1 MSHKSTVEKDTAITA
16 YDKDRFK
23 KNVSLGISGIDPAD
37 VMPPMIKLVQ
47 GSTDFSRV
55 VDMEGETAK
64 PGEFFFMDDK
74 TIHSSV
80 IGYALILAKIYDPY
94 NLKEDGSYEKM
105 YQLVGVFEDL
115 KTTFTLNFRRSAINT
130 VKNFLANVFSSYR
143 GIYTFKIEITSE
155 QKKGEKGNYLLPV
168 ITIKEKLTDSKLL
181 HLLEAGAIK
190 YGLLSKISGGEDL
203 TVEKPKGVLPETTGE
218 PVDTSKPLTENIN
231 PEDIPF

>member
-1 MSHKSTVEKDTAITA
+1 MVNKTTNKKDTAITT
-16 YDKDRFK
+16 YDKERFK

-55 VDMEGETAK
+55 VDIEGETAK

-80 IGYALILAKIYDPY
+80 IGYVLNLSKVNDPY
-94 NLKEDGSYEKM
+94 NPRDDGTYEKM
-105 YQLVGVFEDL
+105 YRLVGVLENL
-115 KTTFTLNFRRSAINT
+115 KTTFTLNFRRGAINT
-130 VKNFLANVFSSYR
+130 VKNFLGNVFSSYR
-143 GIYTFKIEITSE
+143 GAYTFKIEITSE

-168 ITIKEKLTDSKLL
+168 ISIKEKLSDPKILS
-181 HLLEAGAIK
+181 LLETGAKK
-190 YGLLSKISGGEDL
+190 YGYLEKMSGDEDL
-203 TVEKPKGVLPETTGE
+203 TVKHPKNALPDHTEE
-218 PVDTSKPLTENIN
+218 PVDTGEPLTENIN